1 MVAARCPGRQR
12 MAIVVSSDP
21 PAPRGRSLSWIL
33 RHYGWIVVVCVL
45 VGAAAPLLAVRPATT
60 YQAEALVVARS
71 VTANPRVLPTLG
83 TSAFADGAVEAA
95 VAADKVVGGG
105 TGDLIPDRLSLVA
118 GPDSITMSVQAR
130 DANPKR
136 AAELADVAARAFAA
150 ELNRTGSGV
159 GEFSVQGPAVVPDV
173 PLQAVADSLQA
184 EVGGLVGLILGVG
197 LVALVVTLRRPCV
210 TSRDVETAIAVPLL
224 GTVALPPARSGT
236 YLGARGV
243 RGIATVTRWL
253 ATIPSGRVSLISSRP
268 AEGMR
273 HRIFVMV
280 AIAMSTVRPVRLR
293 AAPELLDA
301 VLNQAPV
308 GSASGGDGDD
318 GDDVDELVLTDGGS
332 PSEILDPADTTA
344 YVVAVAPLGVS
355 QRRLRALALDYRGGG
370 LVGVVLVHRTFGRR
384 LRGASSRPGSRAVR
398 PAEVPEAEPA

>member
-1 MVAARCPGRQR
+1 
-12 MAIVVSSDP
+12 MAILVSSDP
-21 PAPRGRSLSWIL
+21 PPPRGRSLSWTL
-33 RHYGWIVVVCVL
+33 RHYGWIVLVCVL

-71 VTANPRVLPTLG
+71 VTNEKVLPTLG
-83 TSAFADGAVEAA
+83 ASAFADGAVEAA
-95 VAADKVVGGG
+95 VTADKVVGGG
-105 TGDLIPDRLSLVA
+105 TTDLIPDRLSLVA

-150 ELNRTGSGV
+150 ELSRTGSGV
-159 GEFSVQGPAVVPDV
+159 GEFVVQGPAVVPDV
-173 PLQAVADSLQA
+173 PLEAVADSLQA
-184 EVGGLVGLILGVG
+184 EVGGLAGLVLGVG

-210 TSRDVETAIAVPLL
+210 TSRDVETAIGVPLL
-224 GTVALPPARSGT
+224 GTVALPPARPGT

-253 ATIPSGRVSLISSRP
+253 ATIPSGRVSLISSRS

-308 GSASGGDGDD
+308 GSVPGRH
-318 GDDVDELVLTDGGS
+318 GDDVDELVLVDGGS
-332 PSEILDPADTTA
+332 PSEILDPADSTA

-355 QRRLRALALDYRGGG
+355 QRRLRAMALDYRGGG
-370 LVGVVLVHRTFGRR
+370 LVGVVLVNRTFGRR
-384 LRGASSRPGSRAVR
+384 LRGAASSRPGSRVVR
-398 PAEVPEAEPA
+398 PAEVPETEPA